1 MGHRYWTGV
10 CAAVGLLA
18 ASLGAQP
25 AVAADLCVGGP
36 KPGCFATLQAAIG
49 AAQHGDTI
57 KLAPGTYAG
66 GITIAKNVELIGTS
80 PASTVI
86 RGGGP
91 VVTVGDGVSKP
102 TVSISR
108 VTITGGLNDS
118 TGVAAGG
125 GVAIPP
131 LAAGNATGATVSIS
145 DSVIS
150 GNRAAPSAT
159 FPGPTPCGSV
169 PFDQCAFALG
179 GGVDNS
185 GTLTL
190 TDTRVTDNV
199 AGSAGVT
206 SSAAGGGI
214 DNHPQGTLTLVRSSV
229 TGNRAAVSSPF
240 GRFAEGGGMLS
251 SGTLSIEDSVVD
263 RNSVDASTAV
273 ASSFP
278 ADVQQEAVAGGIR
291 LEAGA
296 VARITRTSI
305 SDNVVTSS
313 NLGGDAQAVAGGMDV
328 DGTLLL
334 VDSRVDRNSVTATVA
349 PASGF
354 LAGAVFGGL
363 EVQGTA
369 TIRRSS
375 ISHNVMAAASAT
387 GAVNVAG
394 GGIGNLSAHVT
405 LERTLLVGNRGTASG
420 PFGLAIGGAI
430 VNIDFVGGPPELA
443 VSDSVVTA
451 NRLEAAPGITPQGG
465 GIFSANIF
473 SGDPIAFTL
482 TRTVI
487 AGNKPDQCVG
497 C

>member
-150 GNRAAPSAT
+150 GNRAPPARPSRGRRRAGRCRSTSAPS
-159 FPGPTPCGSV
+159 PW
-169 PFDQCAFALG
+169 
-179 GGVDNS
+179 
-185 GTLTL
+185 
-190 TDTRVTDNV
+190 
-199 AGSAGVT
+199 
-206 SSAAGGGI
+206 AGG
-214 DNHPQGTLTLVRSSV
+214 
-229 TGNRAAVSSPF
+229 
-240 GRFAEGGGMLS
+240 
-251 SGTLSIEDSVVD
+251 
-263 RNSVDASTAV
+263 STT
-273 ASSFP
+273 P
-278 ADVQQEAVAGGIR
+278 
-291 LEAGA
+291 
-296 VARITRTSI
+296 
-305 SDNVVTSS
+305 
-313 NLGGDAQAVAGGMDV
+313 
-328 DGTLLL
+328 
-334 VDSRVDRNSVTATVA
+334 
-349 PASGF
+349 
-354 LAGAVFGGL
+354 
-363 EVQGTA
+363 
-369 TIRRSS
+369 
-375 ISHNVMAAASAT
+375 
-387 GAVNVAG
+387 
-394 GGIGNLSAHVT
+394 
-405 LERTLLVGNRGTASG
+405 ER
-420 PFGLAIGGAI
+420 
-430 VNIDFVGGPPELA
+430 
-443 VSDSVVTA
+443 
-451 NRLEAAPGITPQGG
+451 
-465 GIFSANIF
+465 
-473 SGDPIAFTL
+473 
-482 TRTVI
+482 
-487 AGNKPDQCVG
+487 
-497 C
+497 